1 MRVGIR
7 RLLQEAVALVTLLSL
22 ALVLSA
28 GCTSGDTPPAVGTE
42 DHRFLDVTEQTGI
55 TPQHLQEKA
64 QDRFM
69 PESMSGGVVLF
80 DCDGDGDL
88 DLYHI
93 RHGLTSNRIT
103 ASASAG
109 NRLYRQDDSWHFTD
123 VTETCGAADRG
134 YGMGAA
140 AGDIDNDGDLDLYI
154 GNLGQ
159 DRLLRN
165 DGGGVFTD
173 ITEASGIDVSGWSSS
188 ILFADIDADGHLDIY
203 VCRYLDFDEQVR
215 INDSAGRPEYPAP
228 GMFRGALDQL
238 LRNNGDG
245 SFVNITM
252 EAGLSRASRG
262 LGVVATDLDADGNID
277 FYIANDGEPNQ
288 AWIGDGAGG
297 FRDEALAM
305 GLAVNIFGQPEAGM
319 GIAHGDIDDDGL
331 EDLIVTHL
339 VSESD
344 TLYRNLGDG
353 NFEDATGSRG
363 LAHTTL
369 DFTGFGSALFDADG
383 DGDLDLVTVHG
394 RVLRG
399 AEQPGATGD
408 SYWKPYAEQDHLFI
422 NDGRGRF
429 LIDANSG
436 FSSRTAVS
444 RGLSIGDID
453 DDGDLDVIIAEA
465 DGSLR
470 FWKNQSDVALWWL
483 LDVIDASTNRCDT
496 GAVVEFHQG
505 DAVHIRRA
513 GGGGSYLSASDMRVY
528 FSSTAEVTQLKVR
541 WSDGERE
548 RFTVPAAGRVSTIR
562 KGTGE

>member
-7 RLLQEAVALVTLLSL
+7 PLLPEAVAQLTLLIL
-22 ALVLSA
+22 ALVMAA
-28 GCTSGDTPPAVGTE
+28 GCISADVPHSVGTE
-42 DHRFLDVTEQTGI
+42 DHRFLDVTDQTGI
-55 TPQHLQEKA
+55 SPQHLLETSG
-64 QDRFM
+64 DRFM

-93 RHGLTSNRIT
+93 RHGLTSDRIS

-109 NRLYRQDDSWHFTD
+109 NRLYRQDDSWNFTD

-154 GNLGQ
+154 GNLGL

-165 DGGGVFTD
+165 DGSGVFTD
-173 ITEASGIDVSGWSSS
+173 ITEASGIEVSGWSSS

-215 INDSAGRPEYPAP
+215 IIDSAGRPEYPAP
-228 GMFRGALDQL
+228 GMFQGAPDQL

-262 LGVVATDLDADGNID
+262 LGVVASDLNSDGIID
-277 FYIANDGEPNQ
+277 FYIANDGQPNQ

-297 FRDEALAM
+297 FRDDALAM

-319 GIAHGDIDDDGL
+319 GIAHGDIDGDGL

-353 NFEDATGSRG
+353 IYEDATGSRG
-363 LAHTTL
+363 LAHPTL

-399 AEQPGATGD
+399 SEQPGATGD
-408 SYWKPYAEQDHLFI
+408 SYWRPYAEQDHLFI
-422 NDGRGRF
+422 NDGQGRF
-429 LIDANSG
+429 LLDADSG

-444 RGLSIGDID
+444 RGLATGDID
-453 DDGDLDVIIAEA
+453 DDGDLDVVIVEA
-465 DGSLR
+465 DGSIRL
-470 FWKNQSDVALWWL
+470 WKNQSDAAPWWL
-483 LDVIDASTNRCDT
+483 LDVIDASTGRRDLD
-496 GAVVEFHQG
+496 AVVEFHQG
-505 DAVHIRRA
+505 DAVQIRRV
-513 GGGGSYLSASDMRVY
+513 GGGGSYLSASDTRVY
-528 FSSTAEVTQLKVR
+528 FSSTDEVTQLKVR
-541 WSDGERE
+541 WSDGKLE
-548 RFTVPAAGRVSTIR
+548 RFAVPAPGSVSTIQ
-562 KGTGE
+562 KGAGE